1 MKKTTIIFILGLIAV
16 ACGITPSQTLPQNQN
31 FPLIGVAEI
40 PSNNKVQ
47 KIAVSDTWLAIQD
60 QNNLVGFDLTTQ
72 KKLWSIPFHL
82 DTDSSFSIVNDNL
95 VAASGT
101 QIILINKSGQKS
113 IVVTANIMQLISVDE
128 NFLYVMQS
136 GNWDLAVYD
145 ISKNALLWK
154 IPVGRGITNVHLDS
168 STDIVYVV
176 TTESISAFD
185 NISGK
190 LLWQQERGA
199 WYSILNGGVLYLCEP
214 IGQSY
219 SYKLSA
225 INVEN
230 RQEIWSK
237 TLSGDIGDTH
247 DLVIIDQMLIV
258 STIGGL
264 IAIDTQNGNQIW
276 QTAKDDVFYTSPV
289 EFNGTIYAKG
299 LRICPK
305 IS

>member
-1 MKKTTIIFILGLIAV
+1 
-16 ACGITPSQTLPQNQN
+16 
-31 FPLIGVAEI
+31 
-40 PSNNKVQ
+40 
-47 KIAVSDTWLAIQD
+47 
-60 QNNLVGFDLTTQ
+60 
-72 KKLWSIPFHL
+72 
-82 DTDSSFSIVNDNL
+82 
-95 VAASGT
+95 
-101 QIILINKSGQKS
+101 
-113 IVVTANIMQLISVDE
+113 MQLISVDE
-128 NFLYVMQS
+128 NFLYVMQG
-136 GNWDLAVYD
+136 GNWDLAVYN
-145 ISKNALLWK
+145 ISNNALLWK
-154 IPVGRGITNVHLDS
+154 IPVGRGITNVHFDS
-168 STDIVYVV
+168 STGIVYVV
-176 TTESISAFD
+176 TTESVSAFD

-190 LLWQQERGA
+190 LLWQQERAA
-199 WYSILNGGVLYLCEP
+199 WYSILNGGVLYLCEA

-299 LRICPK
+299 LSRK
-305 IS
+305 IYAISSNDGKILGYVQMETDRAFRPTYEAFAGVFLLKDGIAFNTNTSVFLFKAK